1 MNKNEPSPTP
11 EALEQPIPNKG
22 IGRKWKIVLAFCLGV
37 ISFFGSFFLSEVFGE
52 FGDYAL
58 FIGMGAC
65 FLIAQYLLSRGNP
78 QALRKDWPLIIGLN
92 FAPLCVTIKVLAFG
106 SKQTLLVSLLMTISS
121 VACSYAGAALAA
133 RTAHR

>member
-22 IGRKWKIVLAFCLGV
+22 IGRKRKIVLAFFLGA
-37 ISFFGSFFLSEVFGE
+37 FSFFLSFFLNEVFGE
-52 FGDYAL
+52 FGEYAQ

-65 FLIAQYLLSRGNP
+65 FLISQYLLSRGNP
-78 QALRKDWPLIIGLN
+78 QALREDWPLIIALN
-92 FAPLCVTIKVLAFG
+92 FTTLCVLIKVLAVE
-106 SKQTLLVSLLMTISS
+106 SKKTLLVMVLLTIFT

-133 RTAHR
+133 RTARQ